1 MVANKYQSL
10 QEMLDTNTLEKLLRD
25 SESRNQQVENVQGE
39 LLVVVLTTATVQV
52 LLELFLFNLCV

>member
-1 MVANKYQSL
+1 MANKYQSL

-52 LLELFLFNLCV
+52 LLELFLFKLCV

>member
-1 MVANKYQSL
+1 MANKYQSL

>member
-1 MVANKYQSL
+1 MANKYQSL

-25 SESRNQQVENVQGE
+25 SESRNQQVENGQGE

>member
-1 MVANKYQSL
+1 MANKYQGL